1 MKKNSEKKQKTKNKN
16 INMYKHLFGPVP
28 SRRLGMSL
36 GIDLIP
42 KKVCSLNCVYCEVG
56 KTTKLTIDRMEYVK
70 YNEVIAEL
78 NQFMSSKPKID
89 YMTFSGSG
97 EPTLNSRIGDV
108 LNFVKKN
115 YPEIKTAV
123 LTNGTL
129 LFDEKLRTELLQ
141 ADVILPS
148 LDAASQEVFEKID
161 RPNSN
166 LKIETYIQGLI
177 DLRKEYKGKIWL
189 EIFLLKDYNN
199 SKEELDSLKR
209 AIQKIHP
216 DSIQLNTLDRPGT
229 VNDLKPLSKTELQE
243 IVDYWDM
250 PNVEIIASVQERIA
264 VESYSGNIE
273 TAILD
278 TIARRPCTLDDLH
291 HFLGVHVNEIN
302 KYLGTLEANNKI
314 ETVQLERGVF
324 YELKHK

>member
-1 MKKNSEKKQKTKNKN
+1 
-16 INMYKHLFGPVP
+16 MYKHLFGPVP

-70 YNEVIAEL
+70 YDQVIAEL
-78 NQFMSSKPKID
+78 EQFMSNNPKID
-89 YMTFSGSG
+89 YFTFSGSG

-108 LNFVKKN
+108 LHFIKKN
-115 YPEIKTAV
+115 YPRIKTAV

-129 LFDEKLRTELLQ
+129 FFDKKLRTELLQ

-148 LDAASQEVFEKID
+148 FDSANQETFEKID

-189 EIFLLKDYNN
+189 EIFLLKGYND
-199 SKEELDSLKR
+199 SKAELELLKK
-209 AIQKIHP
+209 AILKINP

-229 VNDLKPLSKTELQE
+229 VMDLIPLSKSELQE
-243 IVDYWDM
+243 IVDVWNLS
-250 PNVEIIASVQERIA
+250 NVEIIASAPERTSI
-264 VESYSGNIE
+264 ESYSGDIE
-273 TAILD
+273 TAILE

-291 HFLGVHVNEIN
+291 NFLGVHINEIN
-302 KYLGTLEANNKI
+302 KYLGALEANNKI
-314 ETVQLERGVF
+314 VTVNLKRGVF
-324 YELKHK
+324 YELKQK

>member
-1 MKKNSEKKQKTKNKN
+1 
-16 INMYKHLFGPVP
+16 MYKHLFGPVP

-56 KTTKLTIDRMEYVK
+56 KTTKLTLDRMEYVK
-70 YNEVIAEL
+70 YGQVIAEL
-78 NQFMSSKPKID
+78 KQFMSNNPKID
-89 YMTFSGSG
+89 YITFSGSG

-108 LNFVKKN
+108 LNYIKKN
-115 YPEIKTAV
+115 YPEVKSAV

-129 LFDEKLRTELLQ
+129 LFNKKLRTELLQ

-148 LDAASQEVFEKID
+148 LDAASQAAFEKID

-177 DLRKEYKGKIWL
+177 DLRKEYKGNIWL

-199 SKEELDSLKR
+199 SKEELDLLKK
-209 AIQKIHP
+209 AILKINP

-229 VNDLKPLSKTELQE
+229 VAGLVPLSKSELQK
-243 IVDYWDM
+243 IIDYWNL
-250 PNVEIIASVQERIA
+250 PYVEIIASSHERTSI
-264 VESYSGNIE
+264 ESYSDDIE
-273 TAILD
+273 TAILE

-291 HFLGVHVNEIN
+291 RFLGIHVNEIN

-314 ETVQLERGVF
+314 ETANLERGVF

>member
-1 MKKNSEKKQKTKNKN
+1 
-16 INMYKHLFGPVP
+16 MYKHLFGPVP

-70 YNEVIAEL
+70 YDQIIAEL
-78 NQFMSSKPKID
+78 EQFMSNNPKID
-89 YMTFSGSG
+89 YFTFSGSG

-108 LNFVKKN
+108 LSFIKKN

-129 LFDEKLRTELLQ
+129 LFDKKLRTELLQ

-148 LDAASQEVFEKID
+148 LDAVSQEVFEKID
-161 RPNSN
+161 RPNSS

-177 DLRKEYKGKIWL
+177 DLKKEYKGKIWL
-189 EIFLLKDYNN
+189 EIFLLKGYND
-199 SKEELDSLKR
+199 SIKDLELLKK
-209 AIQKIHP
+209 AILKIKP
-216 DSIQLNTLDRPGT
+216 DSVQLNTLDRPGT
-229 VNDLKPLSKTELQE
+229 VMELIPLSKNELQE
-243 IVDYWDM
+243 IVDVWNLPY
-250 PNVEIIASVQERIA
+250 VEIIASAPERESI
-264 VESYSGNIE
+264 ESYSGNIE
-273 TAILD
+273 AAILE

-291 HFLGVHVNEIN
+291 NFLGVHINEIN

-314 ETVQLERGVF
+314 VTVNLERGAF
-324 YELKHK
+324 YELKQK

>member
-1 MKKNSEKKQKTKNKN
+1 
-16 INMYKHLFGPVP
+16 MYKHLFGPVP

-56 KTTKLTIDRMEYVK
+56 KTTKLTLDRMEYVK
-70 YNEVIAEL
+70 YDQVIAEL
-78 NQFMSSKPKID
+78 KQFMSKKPILD
-89 YMTFSGSG
+89 YITFSGSG

-115 YPEIKTAV
+115 YPKIKTAV

-129 LFDEKLRTELLQ
+129 LFDKKLRDELLQ

-148 LDAASQEVFEKID
+148 LDAATQKVFEKIN

-166 LKIETYIQGLI
+166 LTIETYIQGLI
-177 DLRKEYKGKIWL
+177 DLRKEYKGNIWL

-199 SKEELDSLKR
+199 SKEELDLLKK
-209 AIQKIHP
+209 AILKINP

-229 VNDLKPLSKTELQE
+229 VTGLIPLLKSELQE
-243 IVDYWDM
+243 IIDYWNM
-250 PNVEIIASVQERIA
+250 PNVEIIAAAQERTS
-264 VESYSGNIE
+264 VESYSGDIE
-273 TAILD
+273 TAIIE

-291 HFLGVHVNEIN
+291 HFLGIHVNEIN

-314 ETVQLERGVF
+314 QTVRLERGVF
-324 YELKHK
+324 YELKYK

>member
-1 MKKNSEKKQKTKNKN
+1 
-16 INMYKHLFGPVP
+16 MYKHLFGPVP

-56 KTTKLTIDRMEYVK
+56 KTTKLTLDRMEYVK
-70 YNEVIAEL
+70 YDQVIAEL
-78 NQFMSSKPKID
+78 KQFMSNKPKID
-89 YMTFSGSG
+89 YITFSGSG

-115 YPEIKTAV
+115 YPNIKTAV

-129 LFDEKLRTELLQ
+129 FFNQKVRAALLQ
-141 ADVILPS
+141 SDVILPS
-148 LDAASQEVFEKID
+148 LDAASQAVFEKID

-177 DLRKEYKGKIWL
+177 DLRKEYQGKIWL
-189 EIFLLKDYNN
+189 EIFLLKAYND
-199 SKEELDSLKR
+199 SKKELDLLKN
-209 AIQKIHP
+209 AILKINP

-229 VNDLKPLSKTELQE
+229 VADIIPLLKSELQE
-243 IVDYWDM
+243 IIDYWNI
-250 PNVEIIASVQERIA
+250 PNIEIIAAAQERTS
-264 VESYSGNIE
+264 VESYSGDIE
-273 TAILD
+273 TAIVE

-291 HFLGVHVNEIN
+291 RFLGIHVNEIN
-302 KYLGTLEANNKI
+302 KYLGTLEAKNKI

>member
-1 MKKNSEKKQKTKNKN
+1 
-16 INMYKHLFGPVP
+16 MYKHLFGPVP

-70 YNEVIAEL
+70 YDHVIAEL
-78 NQFMSSKPKID
+78 KQFMSNDPKID
-89 YMTFSGSG
+89 YITFSGSG

-108 LNFVKKN
+108 MNYIKKN
-115 YPEIKTAV
+115 YPDVKTAI

-129 LFDEKLRTELLQ
+129 LYDQKLRKELLQ
-141 ADVILPS
+141 ADAILPS
-148 LDAASQEVFEKID
+148 LDAASQSAFDKID
-161 RPNSN
+161 RPHSN

-177 DLRKEYKGKIWL
+177 DLRTEYKGNIWL
-189 EIFLLKDYNN
+189 EIFLLRDYND
-199 SKEELDSLKR
+199 SKEELDLLKN
-209 AIQKIHP
+209 AILKINP
-216 DSIQLNTLDRPGT
+216 DSVQLNTLDRPGT
-229 VNDLKPLSKTELQE
+229 LADLVPLSKDELQE
-243 IVDYWDM
+243 IIEYWNL
-250 PNVEIIASVQERIA
+250 PNVEIIASVQDRTSID
-264 VESYSGNIE
+264 SYSGDIE
-273 TAILD
+273 TAILE

-291 HFLGVHVNEIN
+291 RFLGIHVNEIN

-314 ETVQLERGVF
+314 ETVNLERGVF